1 MNSVTFFTEKLRSLC
16 KEKLRFSTH
25 KIMIG
30 ILSQLNERS
39 LKHINNLLN
48 IFYKL

>member
-1 MNSVTFFTEKLRSLC
+1 MNSDFFTEKLRSLC

-25 KIMIG
+25 KIMIENNEG

-39 LKHINNLLN
+39 LKH
-48 IFYKL
+48 